1 MKIKRLIKNIVLSV
15 ALTLPLS
22 SCADWLEVEME
33 DGILEDAL
41 YSDNEGYTTVLNGIY
56 SALNTSY
63 SSFFGMGVIDAMAQY
78 YNVQRNAAHPFYV
91 FADYRYDDETF
102 DSNSGTLWTNL
113 YYLILNANVLLEQC
127 DKEDAAISKKY
138 YNTVKGEALAL
149 RAMMHFDMLRFYGP
163 IYNDETA
170 SQTAIPYLK
179 DTERKMQDILPASKV
194 IENILKD
201 LKESADLLK
210 EDPIRTD
217 GVNSSDSEDI
227 RENNDFRYRQ
237 YRLNYYAVQGLM
249 TRVYMWIGDKENAYT
264 TVSNLISEIEENETF
279 PWITR
284 ASIESSTPDR
294 VFSTEVMF
302 GLYNTQRYSLYSSY
316 FNPSLEGN
324 ALTFIGGDSGDASK
338 LENFYGSLS
347 KDDFRRKN
355 LWETQKDFKEDSE
368 TGEVTVNSE
377 TTFFKKYADVETSEH
392 YRYMIPLMR
401 TSEMYLALAEL
412 TDDKKEAINIINKI
426 RIKRNVPDI
435 VVPEN
440 VELTSELL
448 QEYITEEFAREVIGE
463 GQLFFYY
470 KRHAMETFAAGT
482 AANTTFNMNVSS
494 YVVPLPT
501 IETNNRD

>member
-56 SALNTSY
+56 SSLNNTY
-63 SSFFGMGVIDAMAQY
+63 ASFFGMGAVDAMAQY
-78 YNVQRNAAHPFYV
+78 YNVQRNASHPFYV
-91 FADYRYDDETF
+91 YADYRYDDESF
-102 DSNSGTLWTNL
+102 DKASGSAWTHL
-113 YYLILNANVLLEQC
+113 YSLILNTNVLLEQC

-149 RAMMHFDMLRFYGP
+149 RAMIHFDMLRFYGP
-163 IYNDETA
+163 IYSDETA
-170 SQTAIPYLK
+170 SQAAIAYLK
-179 DTERKMQDILPASKV
+179 DTERKMQEILPASKV

-217 GVNSSDSEDI
+217 GVNSSDSEDL

-264 TVSNLISEIEENETF
+264 TVSNLIDEIEENETF

-284 ASIESSTPDR
+284 TSIESSTPDR

-302 GLYNTQRYSLYSSY
+302 GLYNIQRNSLYRSY
-316 FNPSLEGN
+316 FDASLAGN
-324 ALTFIGGDSGDASK
+324 ALTFIGGESGDASK
-338 LENFYGSLS
+338 LENFYGSVS
-347 KDDFRRKN
+347 KDDFRRKY
-355 LWETQKDFKEDSE
+355 LWTTEKEFEENPE
-368 TGEVTVNSE
+368 TGDITIKSE
-377 TTFFKKYADVETSEH
+377 TTFLKKYADVETSVH

-412 TDDKKEAINIINKI
+412 TDDKEEAINLINKV

-435 VVPEN
+435 AVPDN

-448 QEYITEEFAREVIGE
+448 QEYITQEFAREVIGE

-470 KRHAMETFAAGT
+470 KRHAMDTFATGT
-482 AANTTFNMNVSS
+482 AANATFNMNVSS